1 MAIFR
6 GAASADAFLSPI
18 FQGSDTAN
26 FRERDP
32 MLLFRFL
39 VRGLEHDF
47 TNAAIP
53 SMFVYSLRRSPQ
65 QSQMKTCVA
74 AAILVVSF
82 AARTL
87 AEEIYVVCDPA
98 SYKSE
103 VEASF
108 LPPASSLELLI
119 FFSCFCGLVL
129 SSTSPPLHSGN
140 DLSATCAYFLL
151 AYGALPTSRSGF

>member
-1 MAIFR
+1 
-6 GAASADAFLSPI
+6 
-18 FQGSDTAN
+18 
-26 FRERDP
+26 

-108 LPPASSLELLI
+108 FAAS
-119 FFSCFCGLVL
+119 V
-129 SSTSPPLHSGN
+129 
-140 DLSATCAYFLL
+140 
-151 AYGALPTSRSGF
+151 